1 MVPMREFSKSDSTA
15 PDGFFEAEAAGLRWL
30 AEPQAIPVVE
40 VYDVDARGLTL
51 EYLPSGRPSSD
62 DAREFGRRLAALHD
76 AGAPAFGFSPSP
88 KAWFGPLHRPSEVP
102 TTPREE
108 FGEFWSTD
116 RLGPMLERAEP
127 NMTNAQ
133 VGVVSDAIDV
143 IAAGAFDGIAGQ
155 ERESPSRVHGDLWS
169 GNVLWAT
176 TGGSTVGTLIDPSA
190 HGGHRLEDLAML
202 SLFSA
207 PHLGVIFEGYC
218 EAHPLPEGWRKD
230 LPAHVLFG
238 LLAHVYLFG
247 GSYTQPAE
255 SAALQT
261 IERARELG
269 VL

>member
-1 MVPMREFSKSDSTA
+1 MREFTKADRSA

-40 VYDVDARGLTL
+40 VLTVDAEGLTL
-51 EYLPSGRPSSD
+51 ERLFPGRPSPE
-62 DAREFGRRLAALHD
+62 DARDFGRRLATLHD
-76 AGAPAFGFSPSP
+76 AGAPSFGYSPSP
-88 KAWFGPLHRPSEVP
+88 QAWFGPLHRPSEVP
-102 TTPREE
+102 TTPRED
-108 FGEFWSTD
+108 FGEFWAVD
-116 RLGPMLERAEP
+116 RLGPMLERAEA
-127 NMTNAQ
+127 NMTDAQ
-133 VGVVSDAIDV
+133 ASVVADAIDV
-143 IAAGAFDGIAGQ
+143 IATGAFDGIAGSD
-155 ERESPSRVHGDLWS
+155 REGPSRVHGDLWS
-169 GNVLWAT
+169 GNVLWASA
-176 TGGSTVGTLIDPSA
+176 GESTAGTLIDPSA

-207 PHLGVIFEGYC
+207 PHLGVIYEGYC

-238 LLAHVYLFG
+238 LLAHVFLFG

-269 VL
+269 AL

>member
-1 MVPMREFSKSDSTA
+1 MREFSKSDSTA
-15 PDGFFEAEAAGLRWL
+15 PGGFFDAEAAGLRWL

-40 VYDVDARGLTL
+40 VYDVDAHGLTL

-62 DAREFGRRLAALHD
+62 DARKFGRRLAALHD
-76 AGAPAFGFSPSP
+76 AGAPAFGFSPST

-102 TTPREE
+102 TTHREK

-116 RLGPMLERAEP
+116 RLGPILERAEP

-133 VGVVSDAIDV
+133 VGVISDAIDV

-155 ERESPSRVHGDLWS
+155 DRESPSRVHGDLWS
-169 GNVLWAT
+169 GNVLWAA
-176 TGGSTVGTLIDPSA
+176 TGERTVGTLIDPSA